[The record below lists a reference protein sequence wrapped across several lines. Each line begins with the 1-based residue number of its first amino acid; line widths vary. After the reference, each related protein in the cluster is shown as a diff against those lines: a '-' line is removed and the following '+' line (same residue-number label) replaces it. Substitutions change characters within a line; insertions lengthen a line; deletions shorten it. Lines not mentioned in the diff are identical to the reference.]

1 MSAQQFGAW
10 DDYFI
15 PGTDVLRNK
24 FTSPSQPFGVTS
36 HSLLHLLETRFV
48 AKRLAQIA
56 RKPLLGNFD
65 YTHMQAIHR
74 YLFQDVYEWA
84 GEPRRGPETAMVK
97 QGPNVLDPTDPRPR
111 TYAYYPGNDE
121 MNRAAEARYDE
132 LASDNYLRGLER
144 GPFVER
150 LAEHWGELNVIHTFR
165 EGNTRSQFVFFSQ
178 LVAEAGYHL
187 ESRRFEVVSP
197 EVQRELIREGQ
208 PNLREAFV
216 QARFYSQATGRN
228 DRLAQVL
235 NDAVRV
241 QPRALNA
248 QLDRLVAD
256 RRPPE
261 SRRRNDPP
269 NRKPTR

>member
-65 YTHMQAIHR
+65 YPHMQAIHR

-111 TYAYYPGNDE
+111 LYAYYPGNDE
-121 MNRAAEARYDE
+121 MNRAAEARYAE

-178 LVAEAGYHL
+178 LVEEAGYHL
-187 ESRRFEVVSP
+187 DGRRFAEVGP
-197 EVQRELIREGQ
+197 EAQRELIRAGR
-208 PNLREAFV
+208 PNLRDAFV
-216 QARFYSQATGRN
+216 NARFYSQATGRN

-235 NDAVRV
+235 DDALQV
-241 QPRALNA
+241 QPRALRA
-248 QLDRLVAD
+248 QLDQLTD
-256 RRPPE
+256 RRRGPE
-261 SRRRNDPP
+261 SGRRPGPP
-269 NRKPTR
+269 SRRPTG